1 MCYDILI
8 FKVSGQQKINDK
20 KIDAIWQ
27 ITKRQVWFIYYYL
40 FSFAFDG
47 TDCQHRYFFLRFSAC
62 I

>member
-20 KIDAIWQ
+20 KNDAIWQ

-47 TDCQHRYFFLRFSAC
+47 TDC
-62 I
+62 